1 MPKHTKGF
9 IGGLIG
15 FGLGLVVSFSL
26 TVAVRSAYNN
36 ATAEFDDGREID
48 TIGMAYRSLLNMPE
62 YSAKAPFVEV
72 DIDSNGETVY
82 CATEVS
88 FAEDS
93 GELLIASSSPAKEC
107 CGCGGC
113 CMAQAEQ

>member
-26 TVAVRSAYNN
+26 TVAVRSAYNH
-36 ATAEFDDGREID
+36 ATAEFDDSREID

-62 YSAKAPFVEV
+62 YTASVPFVEV

-82 CATEVS
+82 CATKLSHAVLPVIEEGS
-88 FAEDS
+88 
-93 GELLIASSSPAKEC
+93 KEGC
-107 CGCGGC
+107 CGSDCGNC
-113 CMAQAEQ
+113 IAVECRQ

>member
-15 FGLGLVVSFSL
+15 FALGLVVSFSL

-36 ATAEFDDGREID
+36 ATVEFDDSREID

-62 YSAKAPFVEV
+62 YSPSAPFVEV
-72 DIDSNGETVY
+72 DIDSNGEPVY
-82 CATEVS
+82 CATKIS
-88 FAEDS
+88 YTQNNSD
-93 GELLIASSSPAKEC
+93 LLVKNEIAQEC
-107 CGCGGC
+107 CGCGSC
-113 CMAQAEQ
+113 CIVICEQ

>member
-15 FGLGLVVSFSL
+15 FTLGLTVSFSL
-26 TVAVRSAYNN
+26 TVAVRAAYNN

-62 YSAKAPFVEV
+62 YSPKVPFVEV
-72 DIDSNGETVY
+72 GIDSNGEQVY
-82 CATEVS
+82 CATE
-88 FAEDS
+88 
-93 GELLIASSSPAKEC
+93 ASYIQNNSNIAKEC

-113 CMAQAEQ
+113 RVVESEQ